1 MTFAVALTSG
11 SAALADEIRTT
22 PVPHKEHSERSEGG
36 RLTDIY
42 HSGPFTV
49 LEFENRINLY
59 SEMATQ
65 IQADGS
71 LVDQNSGDYVGMYD
85 SEGIP
90 KEPEYFLLQRGDNI
104 LKFKILFDRLPKGWT
119 KVKMVD
125 GYPSF
130 KAGYDTY
137 RKLEPTFYDIDVSNL
152 QDRDPGWQWIKNPQV
167 NNPRTLTLTKVARKG
182 TRVLLFFTFYDEKA
196 ATNVEVSLKADSYLT
211 FKNGSSGNVNKVLP
225 KSIHGIGISPKY
237 TVGHQQTPLFFW
249 VEYEVPENVTKA
261 DWTEPESTWHIESI
275 PLPVTRDDIPAT
287 GFTPTREKK
296 PENDSGKT
304 GPEDPTG
311 KTGPEDPT
319 GKTGPEDLTGK
330 TGPENTSGNTGPEN
344 PPVDQSGPKK
354 LLEEAAKLK
363 NPTDDQ
369 WRLLVEAALRKQGTF
384 STLIKDVHYTNEP
397 QGNINDKFRVTDLV
411 LSMAEYNAMAK
422 HGLSF
427 EVLENYQ
434 FANAKEYTAARKNSS
449 SPKTSKYP
457 VRITGFSDNLMRDC
471 VGETTVRGSKAYKF
485 KATEI
490 RLKSIEGFEDTTI
503 EGKKHRIYHVKATEV
518 PTNYGLAYNE
528 AIFEANGIGKYQPKE
543 KPVDGIIVLFFNPI
557 AGQWGIAG
565 YGELDKNNQLDVA
578 GEITGPLF

>member
-1 MTFAVALTSG
+1 MTFAVALTSS

-22 PVPHKEHSERSEGG
+22 PVPHKEHSEKSEGG

-71 LVDQNSGDYVGMYD
+71 LVDQNSGDYVGLYD

-225 KSIHGIGISPKY
+225 KSIHSIGISPKY

-275 PLPVTRDDIPAT
+275 PLPARGEGIPAT

-304 GPEDPTG
+304 GPGDP
-311 KTGPEDPT
+311 P
-319 GKTGPEDLTGK
+319 
-330 TGPENTSGNTGPEN
+330 GNTGNGNPPGNTGNGN

-369 WRLLVEAALRKQGTF
+369 WRLLVEAALRKQGAF